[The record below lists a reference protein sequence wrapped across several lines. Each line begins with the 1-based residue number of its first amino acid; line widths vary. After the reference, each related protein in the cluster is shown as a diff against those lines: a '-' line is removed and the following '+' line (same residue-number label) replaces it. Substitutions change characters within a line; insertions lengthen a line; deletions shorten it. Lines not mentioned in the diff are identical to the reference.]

1 MNGFEYCLT
10 TVKCLPMMSCCD
22 GIEGSEQRM
31 LENLKIAFEIMG
43 KGMAGIFCVVL
54 IIMLFVMVIQH
65 FTNMNASKKEKI

>member
-1 MNGFEYCLT
+1 
-10 TVKCLPMMSCCD
+10 
-22 GIEGSEQRM
+22 M